1 MEKETTPSPPP
12 QRGGGILEGLNPE
25 QKKAVTYGSGP
36 ADSAGRALL
45 IVAGAGTGKTTVIT
59 KRIAWLIM
67 EQGLRSDEI
76 LALTF
81 TNKAADEMI
90 ERVDKL
96 LPYGYVDLWVSTFHT
111 FCQRILDSHALD
123 IGLPGDVDLLDA
135 TGQWLLVREHLPKFD
150 LDYYRPTNNPTKFI
164 RSMLSHFSRLKDE
177 EITPEAYL
185 EYAESL
191 RASGDD
197 MEASGGK
204 SSKRAP
210 TPPTPPS
217 GRGGKS
223 DDDPKRVMEMA
234 NAYHTYQQL
243 LLDSNR
249 MDFGDLINYTL
260 KLFRERPNVLKKYQE
275 QFKHVLVDEFQ
286 DTNWAQ
292 YELVKMLAKPQDNLA
307 VVADDDQ
314 SIYRFRGASMSNVI
328 QFSKDYKDAATVAL
342 VKNYRSGQAILDAAY
357 DFIQLNNPNRLEHQ
371 MSLRARRIGGRS
383 NPAARRNDMVINK
396 KLVSQTTEA
405 ATVEHLHAK
414 TANDEARV
422 VAETI
427 AELKK
432 RDKDATWN
440 DFAVLVRANSQAAI
454 FEEALA
460 STNIPHQNYAAS
472 GLYKTTI
479 VANIL
484 AFFDI
489 LDDYHESRAIFR
501 LLNLPFLAIPIE
513 DIIRLNHYASKKSI
527 ALYEILKQ
535 PQRAG
540 VSDSDAVLEMQR
552 LYSWIEKYGDRS
564 KREKPTTVLFDW
576 MRDEGYFDYLNAM
589 PDADSMR
596 EYRYLRYFWEHLKEI
611 EAAIGDGRVRD
622 IVNIIK
628 QERDSG
634 DSGSLPPDVE
644 AGPEMVRVMT
654 IHSAKGLE
662 FKYVFVTNLVDRRFP
677 TIERREAIEIPDAL
691 VKEVIPQGDRH
702 LEEERRLF
710 YVAMTRAKSGLFFTS
725 AENYGGVQKK
735 KLSRFLI
742 ELSEAHPA
750 FALSDKPLAGDHT
763 SFLPRVRRGPTSP
776 FKLPIPT
783 RFSFTQLKIFDAD
796 PFEYKL
802 QFIYKAPMKGK
813 YVFSYGST
821 MHATLQQFFQL
832 LSQRSRATRSQ
843 GGLFDSVIASE
854 PASSAGKRSNPVPLS
869 VDDGI
874 ASSSAQEGRTPRN
887 DISVTLDEILGI
899 YEKNWID
906 DWYESAEQKEK
917 YHKQG
922 RSRLGDFYEHLAS
935 SGAIPHVKALE
946 RGFSIK
952 VGEYTIVGRMDRV
965 DQLADGSIRIVDYKT
980 GTPKKALAKEDKFQL
995 LIYQIAAEEVFKE
1008 KVAELVYHY
1017 VDAENIKHG
1026 ENFVSF
1032 IGTDKDKQEVKD
1044 WVLDVIK
1051 RIHESD
1057 FAPAEDRFF
1066 PSEDVEYVRDLAEQ
1080 GVI

>member
-1 MEKETTPSPPP
+1 METEITSSPPP
-12 QRGGGILEGLNPE
+12 QRVGEILEGLNPE
-25 QKKAVTYGSGP
+25 QKKAVEHKGKP
-36 ADSAGRALL
+36 LL

-59 KRIAWLIM
+59 RRIAWLIM
-67 EQGLRSDEI
+67 EQGIKPDEI

-90 ERVDKL
+90 ERCDKL

-123 IGLPGDVDLLDA
+123 IGLPGDVELLDG
-135 TGQWLLVREHLPKFD
+135 TGQWLLVRAHLQKFN
-150 LDYYRPTNNPTKFI
+150 LDYYQPTNNPTKFI

-191 RASGDD
+191 RASSDD

-204 SSKRAP
+204 SSKFKAQSSK
-210 TPPTPPS
+210 TE
-217 GRGGKS
+217 
-223 DDDPKRVMEMA
+223 KRDSEEACRVVEMA
-234 NAYHTYQQL
+234 NAYHAYQQL
-243 LLDSNR
+243 LLDNNK

-260 KLFRERPNVLKKYQE
+260 KLFRERPGVLKKYQE

-292 YELVKMLAKPQDNLA
+292 YELVKMLAKPQDNLT

-328 QFSKDYKDAATVAL
+328 QFSKDYKDVATVAL

-357 DFIQLNNPNRLEHQ
+357 DFIQLNNPNRLE
-371 MSLRARRIGGRS
+371 
-383 NPAARRNDMVINK
+383 AAKQFDLNK
-396 KLVSQTTEA
+396 KLVSQTKEIA
-405 ATVEHLHAK
+405 KVEHLHCAS
-414 TANDEARV
+414 APDEARV

-454 FEEALA
+454 FEDALA
-460 STNIPHQNYAAS
+460 SINIPHQNYAAS

-484 AFFDI
+484 AFFDV

-501 LLNLPFLAIPIE
+501 LLNLLFLTIPIE
-513 DIIRLNHYASKKSI
+513 DIIKLTHYASKKNV
-527 ALYEILKQ
+527 ALYELLRA

-540 VSDSDAVLEMQR
+540 ISDSDALLEMQR
-552 LYSWIEKYGDRS
+552 VRSWIEKYGDAA
-564 KREKPTTVLFDW
+564 KTQKPTSLLFDW
-576 MRDEGYFDYLNAM
+576 MQDEGYFDYLNAM

-611 EAAIGDGRVRD
+611 EAAIGDGRVKD
-622 IVNIIK
+622 IVSIIK

-634 DSGSLPPDVE
+634 DSGSLPPDAE
-644 AGPEMVRVMT
+644 SGPEMVRVMT

-691 VKEVIPQGDRH
+691 IKEVIPEGDHH

-725 AENYGGVQKK
+725 AESYGGTQKK
-735 KLSRFLI
+735 KLSRFLV
-742 ELSEAHPA
+742 ELGEAHKP
-750 FALSDKPLAGDHT
+750 FAPSVKALAGDHT
-763 SFLPRVRRGPTSP
+763 SFLPRARRGPTAP

-802 QFIYKAPMKGK
+802 QFIYKVPMKGK

-821 MHATLQQFFQL
+821 MHAALQQFFQL
-832 LSQRSRATRSQ
+832 VSQKQRAGQTD
-843 GGLFDSVIASE
+843 LFGNRTES
-854 PASSAGKRSNPVPLS
+854 PKNGLS
-869 VDDGI
+869 V
-874 ASSSAQEGRTPRN
+874 A
-887 DISVTLDEILGI
+887 LDELLDI
-899 YEKNWID
+899 YEKSWID
-906 DWYESAEQKEK
+906 DWYEDAEQKEK
-917 YHKQG
+917 YRKQG
-922 RSRLGDFYEHLAS
+922 ASRLKDFYEHLS
-935 SGAIPHVKALE
+935 QSGVVPQVKALE

-952 VGEYTIVGRMDRV
+952 VGEYTIVGRMDRC

-980 GTPKKALAKEDKFQL
+980 GTPKKALSKEDKFQL
-995 LIYQIAAEEVFKE
+995 LIYQIAAEEVFRE
-1008 KVAELVYHY
+1008 KIGELAYHY
-1017 VDAENIKHG
+1017 IDAENIKSG
-1026 ENFVSF
+1026 ENLVPF

-1044 WVLDVIK
+1044 WILGVIK

-1057 FAPAEDRFF
+1057 FSPSEDRFF
-1066 PSEDVEYVRDLAEQ
+1066 PSEDVEYLRDLGEA
-1080 GVI
+1080 GII

>member
-1 MEKETTPSPPP
+1 MNT
-12 QRGGGILEGLNPE
+12 GGDILKDLNPE
-25 QKKAVTYGSGP
+25 QKKAVTHQSGP
-36 ADSAGRALL
+36 LL

-59 KRIAWLIM
+59 RRLGWLIM

-123 IGLPGDVDLLDA
+123 IGLPGDVGLLDD
-135 TGQWLLVREHLPKFD
+135 TGQWLLVREHLAKFD
-150 LDYYRPTNNPTKFI
+150 LDYYQPTNNPTKFI

-185 EYAESL
+185 AYAEGL
-191 RASGDD
+191 KASSDD

-204 SSKRAP
+204 SKRAP
-210 TPPTPPS
+210 TPPNPPS
-217 GRGGKS
+217 GRGGNI
-223 DDDPKRVMEMA
+223 VEMA

-243 LLDSNR
+243 LLDNNK

-260 KLFRERPNVLKKYQE
+260 KLFRERPNVLKKYQT

-292 YELVKMLAKPQDNLA
+292 YELVKILAKPQDNLT

-328 QFSKDYKDAATVAL
+328 QFSKDYRDVATVSL
-342 VKNYRSGQAILDAAY
+342 VKNYRSGQEILDAAY
-357 DFIQLNNPNRLEHQ
+357 DFIQLNNPNRLE
-371 MSLRARRIGGRS
+371 
-383 NPAARRNDMVINK
+383 AAKQFDLNK
-396 KLVSQTTEA
+396 KLVAQTKETA
-405 ATVEHLHAK
+405 NVEHLHAK
-414 TANDEARV
+414 TAHDEARM

-432 RDKDATWN
+432 RDRDATWN

-454 FEEALA
+454 FEDALA

-484 AFFDI
+484 AFFDV

-501 LLNLPFLAIPIE
+501 LLNLPFLSIPIE
-513 DIIRLNHYASKKSI
+513 DIVKLNHYAAKKSI
-527 ALYEILKQ
+527 TLYEILLK
-535 PQRAG
+535 PQAAG
-540 VSDSDAVLEMQR
+540 VSNEDSVLEMGR
-552 LYSWIEKYGDRS
+552 LRSWIEKYGDS
-564 KREKPTTVLFDW
+564 AKREKPTSVLFDW
-576 MRDEGYFDYLNAM
+576 MKDEGYFDYLNGM
-589 PDADSMR
+589 PDADSVR
-596 EYRYLRYFWEHLKEI
+596 KYRYLRHFWEHLKEI
-611 EAAIGDGRVRD
+611 EAALADARVKD

-628 QERDSG
+628 QERESG
-634 DSGSLPPDVE
+634 DSGSLPPDAE
-644 AGPEMVRVMT
+644 AGPEMVRDMT
-654 IHSAKGLE
+654 VHSAKGLE
-662 FKYVFVTNLVDRRFP
+662 FEYVFVTNLVDRRFP
-677 TIERREAIEIPDAL
+677 TIERKEAIEIPDAL
-691 VKEVIPQGDRH
+691 VKEVIPEGDHH
-702 LEEERRLF
+702 LEEERRLL
-710 YVAMTRAKSGLFFTS
+710 YVAMTRAKAGLFFTS

-735 KLSRFLI
+735 KLSRFLV
-742 ELSEAHPA
+742 ELAEAHPSFTPSTA
-750 FALSDKPLAGDHT
+750 ALAGDHA
-763 SFLPRVRRGPTSP
+763 SFFPKVRRAPKQD
-776 FKLPIPT
+776 FKLPIPK

-802 QFIYKAPMKGK
+802 QFIYKVPMKGK

-832 LSQRSRATRSQ
+832 FSQKHRGGQTNLFSQPDPSATPSLRS
-843 GGLFDSVIASE
+843 GSVQ
-854 PASSAGKRSNPVPLS
+854 
-869 VDDGI
+869 DDMG
-874 ASSSAQEGRTPRN
+874 
-887 DISVTLDEILGI
+887 VTLEELLDM
-899 YEKNWID
+899 YEKSWID
-906 DWYESAEQKEK
+906 DWYEDAEQKEK

-922 RSRLGDFYEHLAS
+922 RSRLKDFYEHLS
-935 SGAIPHVKALE
+935 QSGEVPKVKALE
-946 RGFSIK
+946 RGFSIRI
-952 VGEYTIVGRMDRV
+952 GEYTIVGRMDRV
-965 DQLADGSIRIVDYKT
+965 DALADGPVRIVDYKT
-980 GTPKKALAKEDKFQL
+980 GAPKTKLSKEDKYQL
-995 LIYQIAAEEVFKE
+995 LIYQIAAEEVFGE
-1008 KVAELVYHY
+1008 KVRELVYHY

-1026 ENFVSF
+1026 ENQVSF
-1032 IGTDKDKQEVKD
+1032 IGNDADKQEVKD
-1044 WVLDVIK
+1044 WVLAVIK

-1057 FAPAEDRFF
+1057 FAPAQDRFY
-1066 PSEDVEYVRDLAEQ
+1066 PSEDVEYVRDLGEQ